1 MLLSIE
7 GNDVKVL
14 AIICSIKIRST
25 RKSTGFGDD
34 GNSKGSEHDPL
45 DMKSKIPQS
54 CKFRIDD
61 ERASCQNSEKVD
73 ANGLCSSGQF
83 DDRIH
88 PKVEEVNELLQKV
101 E

>member
-1 MLLSIE
+1 MM
-7 GNDVKVL
+7 VT
-14 AIICSIKIRST
+14 AR
-25 RKSTGFGDD
+25 
-34 GNSKGSEHDPL
+34 GSEHDPV
-45 DMKSKIPQS
+45 DIKSKNTQS

-61 ERASCQNSEKVD
+61 KRASCQNSEKVD

-88 PKVEEVNELLQKV
+88 PKLEEVYELLQKV